1 MFYNYKKIE
10 KGDILPEFASVII
23 SGNKICKFQF
33 EENEFLLLTK
43 FDPNCSKYDKHI
55 KNNYGL
61 LCIHKEKHENIW
73 LITVQTCKEVYSIKW
88 VSFDTFLKQN
98 SKNLSIKPVYDYIL
112 EKQKSLSI
120 KLQYGLR
127 NGKIISIW
135 DLTEEDRGL
144 KCNCICPGCGMQ
156 LQAKLGSGKKQR
168 HFSHNNANCNIA
180 IAQQTALHMLAKEI
194 IEQEKTVKFPPI
206 IIPFEQT
213 NLYKFDPNYLRQFSY
228 RYLSNLPTE
237 MEYKPATIVDFDS
250 VVLEKKVSS
259 IIPDIIAF
267 KGNKACLIEIAVTHF
282 IDENKEKKIQE
293 LKLPVLE
300 IDISSLSTENLN
312 RDILKSVLTNQI
324 ENKKW
329 VYNPLWE
336 NAILW
341 ADNQY
346 EIEIEKIKK
355 EIRKDELL
363 QQERQI
369 REQKRREQKLKRR
382 EAGMDA
388 LENVLIP
395 ENYSAMIEKLRD
407 DESYNILYKNSW
419 FYKESK
425 NPPFFLDIPI
435 CGEFIFNCDR
445 RIWQT
450 LIFYKFVYN
459 RKEDDFGQIYISFN
473 KISEWIKKYQKDFS
487 INWEF
492 SYKIELN
499 DKVYNLLRDVVL
511 DYLFYLRELGF
522 IEYEFSA
529 FGGSGSVVEP
539 RKLMPPNK
547 EYATKLK
554 IAIDSVNGA
563 SPDVNEQIYSC
574 IKNLYNA
581 NI

>member
-1 MFYNYKKIE
+1 MN
-10 KGDILPEFASVII
+10 ILPAFASVII

-43 FDPNCSKYDKHI
+43 FDPNCSKYDEHI

-73 LITVQTCKEVYSIKW
+73 LITVQICKEVYSIKW
-88 VSFDTFLKQN
+88 ISFNTFLKQN
-98 SKNLSIKPVYDYIL
+98 SKNPSIKPVYDYIFK
-112 EKQKSLSI
+112 KQKSLSI

-144 KCNCICPGCGMQ
+144 KCNCICPSCGMQ

-168 HFSHNNANCNIA
+168 HFSHNNANCNVA

-237 MEYKPATIVDFDS
+237 MEYKPATIVNFDS

-300 IDISSLSTENLN
+300 IDISSLSTENIN
-312 RDILKSVLTNQI
+312 KDILKSVLTNQI
-324 ENKKW
+324 ENKRW

-341 ADNQY
+341 ANNQY
-346 EIEIEKIKK
+346 EIEIEKIKE
-355 EIRKDELL
+355 EIRKDEHL
-363 QQERQI
+363 QQERRI
-369 REQKRREQKLKRR
+369 REQKRREQKFKRR

-407 DESYNILYKNSW
+407 DESYNILYKNSR

-425 NPPFFLDIPI
+425 TPPFFLNIPI

-459 RKEDDFGQIYISFN
+459 RKEDQFGQIYISFN

-574 IKNLYNA
+574 IKNLYKS

>member
-1 MFYNYKKIE
+1 M
-10 KGDILPEFASVII
+10 GDILSEYSSVII
-23 SGNKICKFQF
+23 SGNKICKFCY
-33 EENEFLLLTK
+33 EENEFILFTK
-43 FDPNCSKYDKHI
+43 TNPNSSKYDEDL

-73 LITVQTCKEVYSIKW
+73 LITTQTCKEVYTIKW
-88 VSFDTFLKQN
+88 ITFNTFLKQN
-98 SKNLSIKPVYDYIL
+98 SNNNSFKPIYNYIFEQQKTLSV
-112 EKQKSLSI
+112 
-120 KLQYGLR
+120 KLQYGLKD
-127 NGKIISIW
+127 GKIISIW
-135 DLTEEDRGL
+135 DLSDEHRGL
-144 KCNCICPGCGMQ
+144 KCDCVCPGCGMK
-156 LQAKLGSGKKQR
+156 LQAKIGNGKKQR
-168 HFSHNNANCNIA
+168 HFSHNNANCNVA
-180 IAQQTALHMLAKEI
+180 IAQQTALHILAKEI

-206 IIPFEQT
+206 VIPFEQT
-213 NLYKFDPNYLRQFSY
+213 NLYKCDPNYLRQFNY
-228 RYLSNLPTE
+228 RHLSNLPTE
-237 MEYKPATIVDFDS
+237 MEYKPATTVDFDS
-250 VVLEKKVSS
+250 VILEKKVSS

-267 KGNKACLIEIAVTHF
+267 KGAKSCLIEIAVTHF

-300 IDISSLSTENLN
+300 IDISSLSGENLN
-312 RDILKSVLTNQI
+312 NEILRDVITNQI

-329 VYNPLWE
+329 VYNPLWK
-336 NAILW
+336 NAIIW

-346 EIEIEKIKK
+346 ELKIEKIRE
-355 EIRKDELL
+355 EIRKEELI

-382 EAGMDA
+382 DAGIDA

-395 ENYSAMIEKLRD
+395 SNYSAMIEKLRND
-407 DESYNILYKNSW
+407 KSYSILYQSSW
-419 FYKESK
+419 LYKESK
-425 NPPFFLDIPI
+425 NPPFYLDIPI

-459 RKEDDFGQIYISFN
+459 RKEDDFEQIYISFN

-492 SYKIELN
+492 SYKTEVN

-529 FGGSGSVVEP
+529 FGGSGYVVEP
-539 RKLMPPNK
+539 RKLTPPNK

-554 IAIDSVNGA
+554 IAIDSVDGA

-574 IKNLYNA
+574 MKNLYNA
-581 NI
+581 DM